1 MFHIAQMCVLFL
13 QVRQLTSI
21 AVLVG
26 NWLLLSVWR
35 NVMVVR
41 RVHADRGRGLVRRL
55 RQRTENKLARSV
67 VLHSR

>member
-1 MFHIAQMCVLFL
+1 MFHIAQIFL
-13 QVRQLTSI
+13 QVRKLTSI

-26 NWLLLSVWR
+26 EWLLLFVRR

-41 RVHADRGRGLVRRL
+41 RVHANRGRGLVRRL